1 MDAKQNDSSDS
12 IFFEGQ
18 YCYCDV
24 LRVIKALRVIGG
36 DRRSEGHRRLVS
48 FLQMGFFEMGHVL
61 ESKFALVRSV
71 VMCGLWWVCRLM
83 FRGCF
88 RNSFLGHS
96 SSHSVLVRP
105 MNSWGLGRYP
115 LFHIKTGVGCGR

>member
-1 MDAKQNDSSDS
+1 M
-12 IFFEGQ
+12 
-18 YCYCDV
+18 

-71 VMCGLWWVCRLM
+71 VMCGLWWVSRLM

-105 MNSWGLGRYP
+105 MNSSLGAWGGTRFFTSKRVWAL
-115 LFHIKTGVGCGR
+115 VDSAQ